1 MLVPL
6 HDLDN
11 PVRHIKR
18 PFVNWALIAASVIVF
33 AALQSGLVIDA
44 RVGEAFVVL
53 AGVIPLEI
61 ATSEQVVADARLV
74 PETLTLLTYMFLHAG
89 WLHLGGNMLFLWIL
103 GDNVEDS
110 MGHGRYLV
118 FYLLCGIA
126 GGLGHVFIHPLSAD
140 PLIGASGAVAG
151 IVVAY
156 LLLHPGVHL
165 WCLLGRF
172 PLRLRAKYALG
183 GWALMQLAFAVLLT
197 DDGTAWWAHVG
208 GMAAGAALIVVMRRP
223 GVPLLG
229 NAAAG
234 QDATPSLQGAPL
246 DSPTIA
252 GAAAG
257 DTGAKQG

>member
-18 PFVNWALIAASVIVF
+18 PYVNWALIAANVIIF
-33 AALQSGLVIDA
+33 ATLQSGLVIDA
-44 RVGEAFVVL
+44 RVGDAFVAL
-53 AGVIPLEI
+53 AGVIPFEVT
-61 ATSEQVVADARLV
+61 TSGQIIPDARVV

-110 MGHGRYLV
+110 MGHGRYFL
-118 FYLLCGIA
+118 FYLVCGVA
-126 GGLGHVFIHPLSAD
+126 GALGHVLIHPQSAD
-140 PLIGASGAVAG
+140 PLIGASGAIAG

-156 LLLHPGVHL
+156 LFLHPGVHL

-172 PLRLRAKYALG
+172 PIRLRAKYALG
-183 GWALMQLAFAVLLT
+183 GWALMQLGFAVLLT

-208 GMAAGAALIVVMRRP
+208 GMAAGAALIIVMRRA
-223 GVPLLG
+223 GVSLFGRAAVGPQAVGSLH
-229 NAAAG
+229 AAAP
-234 QDATPSLQGAPL
+234 DARR
-246 DSPTIA
+246 IA
-252 GAAAG
+252 DAAEDASR
-257 DTGAKQG
+257 KQG